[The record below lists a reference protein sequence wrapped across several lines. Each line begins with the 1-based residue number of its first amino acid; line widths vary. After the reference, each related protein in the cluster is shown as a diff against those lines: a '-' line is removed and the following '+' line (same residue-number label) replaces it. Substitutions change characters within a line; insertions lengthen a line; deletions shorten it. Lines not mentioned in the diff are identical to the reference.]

1 MPKTPLYETQAAQ
14 GARFGEYAGVETAA
28 NFGDASAELEA
39 LRHGAGV
46 YDLGW
51 RAKLIGT
58 GEDRVR
64 WFNGMVT
71 NNIKDLPQ
79 HYGAYTFL
87 LNAQGQIQA
96 DMFVYNRGDYVLVDT
111 DRSQAARVRDIFEK
125 YIIMDDVAIEDASEK
140 LSAIG
145 LQGAQATAVLERL
158 GHDVSALAPL
168 QVVDTK
174 LGEAGISVVR
184 TDSPLPTF
192 EIWASMPNL
201 PTLWLSLTA
210 AGAKAIGYEAYETM
224 RVIAGRPRYGL
235 DIGERDLP
243 QETAQDR
250 ALNFRK
256 GCYVGQEIVERIHSR
271 GKVHRSLAGLIIS
284 GPLPKQGATVEAAGR
299 QIGELRSVVSLALN
313 GSTRTY
319 ALASLRRDAIPAGA
333 TLQIGASTATLS
345 ELPFRIE

>member
-1 MPKTPLYETQAAQ
+1 MPQTPLHETLAAR
-14 GARFGEYAGVETAA
+14 GAKFGEYSGAETASD
-28 NFGDASAELEA
+28 FGDVPAEVKA
-39 LRHGAGV
+39 LRRGAGV

-71 NNIKDLPQ
+71 NNIKDLSQ
-79 HYGAYTFL
+79 NQGVYTFL

-96 DMFVYNRGDYVLVDT
+96 DMYVYNRGEHMLVDT
-111 DRSQAARVRDIFEK
+111 DRSQADRVREIFEK

-145 LQGAQATAVLERL
+145 LQGPEAEAVMQHL
-158 GHDVSALAPL
+158 GHDVSGLAPL
-168 QVVDTK
+168 AVIDTK
-174 LGEAGISVVR
+174 LGEAGISIVR

-192 EIWASMPNL
+192 EIWASTPNL
-201 PTLWLSLTA
+201 PTLWQSLVA
-210 AGAKAIGYEAYETM
+210 AGAKPVGFEACEIM
-224 RVIAGRPRYGL
+224 RVVAGRPRYGI
-235 DIGERDLP
+235 DIGDRDLP

-284 GPLPKQGATVEAAGR
+284 GAAPARGAAIEAGGK
-299 QIGELRSVVSLALN
+299 QIGEVRSVTSVPVN
-313 GSTRTY
+313 GATRTL
-319 ALASLRRDAIPAGA
+319 AIASLRRDAIPAGA
-333 TLQIGASTATLS
+333 ALQVGASAATLS